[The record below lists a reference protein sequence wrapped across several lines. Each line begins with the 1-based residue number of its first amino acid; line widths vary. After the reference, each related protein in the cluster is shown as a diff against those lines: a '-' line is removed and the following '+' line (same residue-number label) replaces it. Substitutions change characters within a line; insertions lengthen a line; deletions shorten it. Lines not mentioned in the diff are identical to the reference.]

1 MLTIRG
7 IWLAKGMCIGWLDR
21 PINSW
26 TRFVSHVFW
35 AIGTLTT
42 ILTLLTFPFLSDFDY
57 VANPRYGRCLQF
69 PKAKSLTSST
79 RFTGPRFGL
88 QLVLNLDVDQYTFA
102 SNVGK
107 GLVDQ
112 HTFASSVGKTER
124 FAGPRLDF
132 KSFLIWMLIKTH
144 SRALRVRHKGMHQL
158 TMNQC
163 VIESKIGR
171 MAIHPTL
178 NFSSNPL
185 PVIWCL

>member
-1 MLTIRG
+1 M
-7 IWLAKGMCIGWLDR
+7 DR

-35 AIGTLTT
+35 AIGTFRT
-42 ILTLLTFPFLSDFDY
+42 ILTLPTFPFLSDFDY

-88 QLVLNLDVDQYTFA
+88 QVVLNLDVDQYTFA

-112 HTFASSVGKTER
+112 YTFASNLGKGLVDQYTFASNLGEVLVDQHTFASSVGKGLVDQYT
-124 FAGPRLDF
+124 FASSVG
-132 KSFLIWMLIKTH
+132 KT
-144 SRALRVRHKGMHQL
+144 
-158 TMNQC
+158 
-163 VIESKIGR
+163 
-171 MAIHPTL
+171 
-178 NFSSNPL
+178 
-185 PVIWCL
+185 